1 MQSNHT
7 KNDSSIG
14 ITLISAS
21 IVLSLIVILICSMR
35 SQLSP
40 MSCSSLPDPKITVN
54 EYFGALK
61 QSDYAKCD
69 KYISNYSSIGMNGT
83 PQTEVG
89 TTLRK
94 LLIESYDYR
103 MVGECRI
110 SGKTAVQTVSIRYL
124 DLSLFSQALNTTAN
138 EIANEMNFNGIDIFD
153 EETAFG
159 IMLTAIESYHD
170 RIGEFYIT
178 EELDI
183 NMEYSD
189 SQWKIIYDDNL
200 DRIMTGN
207 AANA

>member
-1 MQSNHT
+1 M
-7 KNDSSIG
+7 G

-40 MSCSSLPDPKITVN
+40 MSCSTLPDPKITVN

-61 QSDYAKCD
+61 QGDYAKCD

-89 TTLRK
+89 ATLRE

-110 SGKTAVQTVSIRYL
+110 SGKTAVQIVSIRYL

-159 IMLTAIESYHD
+159 IMLTAIESYRD
-170 RIGEFYIT
+170 RIGEFCIT
-178 EELDI
+178 EEFDI